1 MDSTTVIRIISGIL
15 AIIVLGLIIWRRK
28 REAVR

>member
-1 MDSTTVIRIISGIL
+1 MDGATVIRIVSGIL